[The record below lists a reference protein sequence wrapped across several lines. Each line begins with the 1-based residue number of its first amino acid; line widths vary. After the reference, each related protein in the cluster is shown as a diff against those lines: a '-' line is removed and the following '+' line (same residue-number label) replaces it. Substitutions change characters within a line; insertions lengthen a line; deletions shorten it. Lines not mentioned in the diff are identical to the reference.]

1 MLVLVYELVTT
12 AHSFEAFHRRR
23 FIQLDSKD
31 ISIFFTSSKR
41 LYFYNTRETMLASS
55 FTSSSKE
62 EEEEEATTQKKEE
75 ASKEENTTT
84 NTTTAQQKRIDAP
97 SFIFAVV
104 VFCLVMF
111 SVVFGAFVKVP
122 TRRSTYDRTQKITSA
137 HDVHFAHAHHL
148 HHHNNHRDDDDDDEE
163 EEQGV

>member
-1 MLVLVYELVTT
+1 ML
-12 AHSFEAFHRRR
+12 H
-23 FIQLDSKD
+23 
-31 ISIFFTSSKR
+31 TS
-41 LYFYNTRETMLASS
+41 
-55 FTSSSKE
+55 SSSKE
-62 EEEEEATTQKKEE
+62 EEEEATTSQKKEK

-84 NTTTAQQKRIDAP
+84 AQRIDAP

-122 TRRSTYDRTQKITSA
+122 TRRATYDRTQKITSA

-148 HHHNNHRDDDDDDEE
+148 HHHNNHRDDDDDEEE

>member
-1 MLVLVYELVTT
+1 ML
-12 AHSFEAFHRRR
+12 H
-23 FIQLDSKD
+23 
-31 ISIFFTSSKR
+31 TS
-41 LYFYNTRETMLASS
+41 
-55 FTSSSKE
+55 SSSKE
-62 EEEEEATTQKKEE
+62 EEEEATTSQKKEK

-84 NTTTAQQKRIDAP
+84 AQRIDAP

-122 TRRSTYDRTQKITSA
+122 TRRATYDRTQKITSA

>member
-1 MLVLVYELVTT
+1 
-12 AHSFEAFHRRR
+12 
-23 FIQLDSKD
+23 
-31 ISIFFTSSKR
+31 
-41 LYFYNTRETMLASS
+41 MLASS
-55 FTSSSKE
+55 SSSK
-62 EEEEEATTQKKEE
+62 EEEATTQKEE
-75 ASKEENTTT
+75 ETSKENTTN
-84 NTTTAQQKRIDAP
+84 NTARIDAP

-122 TRRSTYDRTQKITSA
+122 TRRSYDRTQKITSA

-148 HHHNNHRDDDDDDEE
+148 HHHNNHRDDDDEE

>member
-1 MLVLVYELVTT
+1 ML
-12 AHSFEAFHRRR
+12 H
-23 FIQLDSKD
+23 
-31 ISIFFTSSKR
+31 
-41 LYFYNTRETMLASS
+41 
-55 FTSSSKE
+55 TSSSSK
-62 EEEEEATTQKKEE
+62 EEEATTQKEEE
-75 ASKEENTTT
+75 ASKEENNNT
-84 NTTTAQQKRIDAP
+84 NNNTARRIDAP

-111 SVVFGAFVKVP
+111 SMVFGAFVKVP

>member
-1 MLVLVYELVTT
+1 ML
-12 AHSFEAFHRRR
+12 H
-23 FIQLDSKD
+23 
-31 ISIFFTSSKR
+31 TS
-41 LYFYNTRETMLASS
+41 
-55 FTSSSKE
+55 SSSKE
-62 EEEEEATTQKKEE
+62 EEEEATTSQKKEE

-84 NTTTAQQKRIDAP
+84 AQRIDAP

-122 TRRSTYDRTQKITSA
+122 TRRATYDRTQKITSA

-148 HHHNNHRDDDDDDEE
+148 HHHNNHRDDDDDDDEE